1 MSSWWDTAG
10 RIARGAALLCA
21 ALAATAAFSQ
31 QKVLRYAFEIAETS
45 FDPNRI
51 SDVYSKIANDAMFD
65 TPLTYDYL
73 AKPVKLKPSGV
84 VTGMPE
90 LSADGTTY
98 TFHVKPGIYFADD
111 PAFEGKKRELVA
123 ADFIYS
129 LKRVLDPKVRAS
141 QIAEIEPYVVGAAE
155 AAERARKTNK
165 FDYDAP
171 IEGLKVLDKYTFQVK
186 IKKPQYVFI
195 YNFAD
200 CRITCAVARE
210 VAEKY
215 GEDFGAHPVGTGP
228 FRLAFWKRS
237 SKMVFER
244 NPNYHDDHW
253 DAQIPPGDARTAE
266 FERLRGK
273 RIPMIDRIEV
283 SIIEE
288 TQPRWLSFLN
298 EEMDLIFLVPEE
310 FAYQAFPNNKLAKNL
325 ERRGIRMEQNPT
337 LDVTYAFYNMEDPVF
352 GGYTPEKVALRRA
365 INLSYKIKD
374 EIAILRKGQAIP
386 AEGPFAPGVAG
397 YDPDF
402 HTTANEYDPAKAKA
416 LLDMFGYVDRDGDGY
431 REMPDGSPLVLKRT
445 STPNSRDN
453 QFDELWKR
461 GLDDIGVRIE
471 IIKEKWPDTLKKARQ
486 GKVQFWTLGDS
497 ASAPDMDTWLT
508 LLYGPNT
515 EQNLGRFRLKQ
526 YDDLYEK
533 ARVMPDT
540 PERTK
545 LYQEMTK
552 IVVAY
557 APWRVNSNR
566 IRTDMWYPQLI
577 GYRRHPIL
585 TYNTWKFVD
594 IDAAKA
600 AGAGATVAARQ
611 Q

>member
-1 MSSWWDTAG
+1 MRLRALFC
-10 RIARGAALLCA
+10 AALLVA
-21 ALAATAAFSQ
+21 PGAVTAQ

-45 FDPNRI
+45 FDPQRVT
-51 SDVYSKIANDAMFD
+51 DVYSSIVNNAMFEK
-65 TPLTYDYL
+65 PLTYDYL
-73 AKPVKLKPSGV
+73 AKPVKLKPDAAAA
-84 VTGMPE
+84 MPE
-90 LSADGTTY
+90 ISADGTTY

-111 PAFEGKKRELVA
+111 PAFNGRKRELVA

-129 LKRVLDPKVRAS
+129 IKRVLDPKVRAAL
-141 QIAEIEPYVVGAAE
+141 IAEIEPYVVGADV
-155 AAERARKTNK
+155 AAEKARKANK

-171 IEGLKVLDKYTFQVK
+171 IEGLKVLDKYTFVVK
-186 IKKPQYVFI
+186 IKKPMYVFI

-200 CRITCAVARE
+200 CRIACAVARE

-215 GEDFGAHPVGTGP
+215 GDDFGAHPVGTGP

-244 NPNYHDDHW
+244 NPNFHEERW
-253 DAQIPPGDARTAE
+253 DAEIPAGDPRAQE
-266 FERLRGK
+266 FESLRGK
-273 RIPMIDRIEV
+273 RLPIIDRVEI

-310 FAYQAFPNNKLAKNL
+310 FAYQAFPNNKVAKNL
-325 ERRGIRMEQNPT
+325 ERRGIRMEQFPT
-337 LDVTYAFYNMEDPVF
+337 LDVTYAFYNFDDPVF
-352 GGYTPEKVALRRA
+352 GGYTPDKVALRRA

-386 AEGPFAPGVAG
+386 AQTPYAPGVAG

-402 HTTANEYDPAKAKA
+402 HTSANEYDPAKAKA
-416 LLDMFGYVDRDGDGY
+416 LLDMFGYVDKDGDGW
-431 REMPDGSPLVLKRT
+431 RDMPDGSPLVLKRT
-445 STPNSRDN
+445 STPTARDN

-486 GKVQFWTLGDS
+486 RKVQFWTLADS
-497 ASAPDMDTWLT
+497 ASAPDADNWLT

-515 EQNLGRFRLKQ
+515 EQNLGGFQLKQ
-526 YDDLYEK
+526 YDELYERAK
-533 ARVMPDT
+533 GMPDS

-545 LYQEMTK
+545 LYQEMAK
-552 IVVAY
+552 IIVAY
-557 APWRVNSNR
+557 APWRINSHR
-566 IRTDMWYPQLI
+566 IRTDMFYPQLI
-577 GYRRHPIL
+577 GYRRHLIL
-585 TYNTWKFVD
+585 TYNTWKYVD
-594 IDAAKA
+594 IDPSKKPGAAVAAK
-600 AGAGATVAARQ
+600 
-611 Q
+611 